1 MIASTFLSIC
11 HCTWPATACWSWRAN
26 RPPVQVTF
34 AGYPGSTGLSAI
46 DYRLSDPYLDPFDA
60 AQGRPLDSVPGGPP
74 GMDESVYS
82 EKTIRLPHSFWC
94 YEPADESRDIPVNP
108 LPALKTG
115 VVTFGCL
122 NNFCKIN
129 DDLLDL
135 WAKVLRQVDKSRL
148 LLLAPPGSHRQRVV
162 DRLSR
167 NGIDPGRI
175 EFVSHQPRRNYLELY
190 HRIDLG
196 LDSFPYNG
204 HTTSLD
210 SFWMGVPV
218 VTLVGQTAV
227 SRAGWSQ
234 LSNLGLRELAART
247 PEQFVQIAA
256 DLARDLPRLG
266 ELRATL
272 RRRMEASPLM
282 DAASF
287 VMGIEEA
294 YRRMWRTWCGSV

>member
-1 MIASTFLSIC
+1 
-11 HCTWPATACWSWRAN
+11 
-26 RPPVQVTF
+26 
-34 AGYPGSTGLSAI
+34 
-46 DYRLSDPYLDPFDA
+46 
-60 AQGRPLDSVPGGPP
+60 
-74 GMDESVYS
+74 MDESVYS

-108 LPALKTG
+108 LPALRTG

-148 LLLAPPGSHRQRVV
+148 LLLAPPGSHRQRVI
-162 DRLSR
+162 DRLSQHA
-167 NGIDPGRI
+167 IDAGRI
-175 EFVSHQPRRNYLELY
+175 EFVSHQPRRGYLELY

-210 SFWMGVPV
+210 SLWMGVPV

-234 LSNLGLRELAART
+234 LSNLGLRELAAHT
-247 PEQFVQIAA
+247 PEQFAQIAV
-256 DLARDLPRLG
+256 DLARNLPKLG

-272 RRRMEASPLM
+272 RQKMEGSPLM
-282 DAASF
+282 DAGSF
-287 VMGIEEA
+287 AMGIEEA
-294 YRRMWRTWCGSV
+294 YRRMWRNWCETVDDDVKPG